1 MKSSLTHLV
10 LIVALSAISALN
22 LSAQKRFDNREQK
35 RKVLITKE
43 GPRSTITEA
52 WVPIDSTA
60 NHQEEFIAALYKNPQ
75 TTTITKSD
83 STRISRA
90 NARLTDRK
98 PIDIDAPKRRR
109 RSNR

>member
-1 MKSSLTHLV
+1 MKSSSTHLV
-10 LIVALSAISALN
+10 LIVAISAISALN
-22 LSAQKRFDNREQK
+22 LSAQKRFDNPEQK

-52 WVPIDSTA
+52 WVPVDSTG
-60 NHQEEFIAALYKNPQ
+60 NYGEFIAALYKNPQ
-75 TTTITKSD
+75 ASTITKSD
-83 STRISRA
+83 STRVSRA